1 MSHLAT
7 APAASP
13 PDDAPPAPPAPPAPL
28 GRRPAPPDGP
38 GPGEAGSAPPAALS
52 RVVRGLAWSGLAALS
67 AAVVLGIWGDWRHLA
82 AAFGHFAWSAL
93 PLALLLTLVNAT
105 LRFGK
110 WHFYVRRIGARPRLA
125 DSATIFVS
133 GFALS
138 ITPGKTGEFLK
149 AYFLHRRC
157 GAPGWKAAPI
167 TLAERATDGFAVLI
181 LAGAGLS
188 ILWRSPWPVAV
199 CALAALAGCAVLAVA
214 GAWAGG
220 RRWRL
225 PGAIGRWGQRVAARP
240 RVAGA
245 LERLHQSGEGAAAI
259 LDPPA
264 LVLAVGL
271 GVVSWGAE
279 SVALWNALA
288 AFGLAPSLDLF
299 GTALVALNAGTLAG
313 AVSLLPGGAG
323 AAEAT
328 IAGVLAQQTSREVA
342 AAATLLI
349 RMCTLWFGALL
360 GIGALIRLRDCFAP
374 APATT
379 PAPAPPVPSRE
390 TPAAPAPPASP
401 SLPPLSGP
409 GQANP
414 GPGRGPS
421 GRR

>member
-1 MSHLAT
+1 
-7 APAASP
+7 
-13 PDDAPPAPPAPPAPL
+13 
-28 GRRPAPPDGP
+28 
-38 GPGEAGSAPPAALS
+38 
-52 RVVRGLAWSGLAALS
+52 
-67 AAVVLGIWGDWRHLA
+67 
-82 AAFGHFAWSAL
+82 
-93 PLALLLTLVNAT
+93 
-105 LRFGK
+105 
-110 WHFYVRRIGARPRLA
+110 VRRIGARPTLK

-138 ITPGKTGEFLK
+138 VTPGKTGEFLK

-188 ILWRSPWPVAV
+188 LLWRSRWPVAL
-199 CALAALAGCAVLAVA
+199 CALAALAGSAVLAVA

-220 RRWRL
+220 KRWRL
-225 PGAIGRWGQRVAARP
+225 PGPLGAWGRRAATRP
-240 RVAGA
+240 RVAGV
-245 LERLHQSGEGAAAI
+245 LERPRQSGEGAAAI

-288 AFGLAPSLDLF
+288 AFGLAPTLDLF
-299 GTALVALNAGTLAG
+299 GTALVALNAGTLVG

-328 IAGVLAQQTSREVA
+328 IAAVLAQQTTREVA

-349 RMCTLWFGALL
+349 RLCTLWFGALL
-360 GIGALIRLRDCFAP
+360 GIGALVMLRDCFAP
-374 APATT
+374 APAPP
-379 PAPAPPVPSRE
+379 PAPSP
-390 TPAAPAPPASP
+390 PAPETVSP
-401 SLPPLSGP
+401 V
-409 GQANP
+409 A
-414 GPGRGPS
+414 
-421 GRR
+421 

>member
-1 MSHLAT
+1 MSHP
-7 APAASP
+7 APAPATIP
-13 PDDAPPAPPAPPAPL
+13 AGAPPAL
-28 GRRPAPPDGP
+28 NG
-38 GPGEAGSAPPAALS
+38 
-52 RVVRGLAWSGLAALS
+52 VVRGLAWSGLAALS
-67 AAVVLGIWGDWRHLA
+67 AAVLLGVWGDWRHLT
-82 AAFGHFAWSAL
+82 AAFGQFAWPAL
-93 PLALLLTLVNAT
+93 PVALLLTLVNAT

-110 WHFYVRRIGARPRLA
+110 WHFYVRRIGARPPLL

-138 ITPGKTGEFLK
+138 VTPGKTGEFLK

-188 ILWRSPWPVAV
+188 ILWRSPWPAAV
-199 CALAALAGCAVLAVA
+199 CALAALAGCAALAAA

-225 PGAIGRWGQRVAARP
+225 PGALQAWGQRLAARP
-240 RVAGA
+240 RVSGA

-288 AFGLAPSLDLF
+288 AFGLAPGLDLF

-360 GIGALIRLRDCFAP
+360 GIGALILLRDCFAP
-374 APATT
+374 APAGGATGSISTT
-379 PAPAPPVPSRE
+379 
-390 TPAAPAPPASP
+390 ASGA
-401 SLPPLSGP
+401 S
-409 GQANP
+409 
-414 GPGRGPS
+414 
-421 GRR
+421 